1 MFIRLSSIK
10 KKKKNRRQE
19 TVPMRKYSLKRQI
32 WTISTYGIRLMMR
45 NLIVSDFQMRDGK
58 QHNLAP
64 LTGSPNDGVLLN
76 ALKTLF
82 RLSSVLSNL
91 QKCILSGAIKVV
103 SVRSSQGNLNLFE
116 ITQGLSII
124 FPKIFD
130 AILGFT
136 KVRIF
141 LIPVSIAFSNPKIL
155 DSLFLRRIGQLGD

>member
-1 MFIRLSSIK
+1 MFIRLSST

-32 WTISTYGIRLMMR
+32 WTISTYGIRLMR
-45 NLIVSDFQMRDGK
+45 NLIVSDDFQLRDGK

-124 FPKIFD
+124 FPKILD

-136 KVRIF
+136 KVRLF
-141 LIPVSIAFSNPKIL
+141 LIPVSIAVSNPKIL
-155 DSLFLRRIGQLGD
+155 DFFFLRKIG

>member
-1 MFIRLSSIK
+1 MC
-10 KKKKNRRQE
+10 
-19 TVPMRKYSLKRQI
+19 KYSLKRQL
-32 WTISTYGIRLMMR
+32 WTISTYGIRLMR
-45 NLIVSDFQMRDGK
+45 NLIVSDFQLRDGK

-82 RLSSVLSNL
+82 RLSSALSNL

-116 ITQGLSII
+116 ITYGLSMI
-124 FPKIFD
+124 FPKILD

-141 LIPVSIAFSNPKIL
+141 LIPLSIAFSNPRFPFSTKNRLSWGLKCEKLNFRKPQGINQI
-155 DSLFLRRIGQLGD
+155 SYQNCT